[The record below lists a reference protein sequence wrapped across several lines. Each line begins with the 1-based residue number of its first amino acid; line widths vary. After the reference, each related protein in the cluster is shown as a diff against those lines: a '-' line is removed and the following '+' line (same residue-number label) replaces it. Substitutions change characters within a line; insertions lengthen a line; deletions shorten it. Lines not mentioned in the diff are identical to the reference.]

1 MHCKRCGKA
10 IGTDRG
16 ICPFCGAMLSKDQM
30 EIYKQDKKENMLKP
44 EMLTEKF
51 GEKPQFY
58 EKRENNTNYLWI
70 FVFLGLA
77 IIMGL
82 IILIFVWNRKNF
94 PH

>member
-44 EMLTEKF
+44 EMLSEKF
-51 GEKPQFY
+51 GEKPQVY
-58 EKRENNTNYLWI
+58 EKRENYSQYLWI
-70 FVFLGLA
+70 IVFLALA
-77 IIMGL
+77 IL
-82 IILIFVWNRKNF
+82 ILVVVLIFV
-94 PH
+94 

>member
-51 GEKPQFY
+51 GEKPQVY
-58 EKRENNTNYLWI
+58 EKRENYSQYRWI
-70 FVFLGLA
+70 IVFLALA
-77 IIMGL
+77 IL
-82 IILIFVWNRKNF
+82 ILVVVLIFV
-94 PH
+94 